1 MTKLVGRAACLHD
14 ISVWMKDRLI
24 VADISRSQTNRH
36 PSGNVQPDLVPL
48 TPTGTATGRR
58 CRSRQ
63 RALLLLLLVGLLGF
77 LLLFDAHSFIVY
89 FPVLKFTVLS
99 LKRNKVSV
107 NLTLVYCCMV
117 PWLELNPYQLGTS
130 RV

>member
-1 MTKLVGRAACLHD
+1 MSVVTKAERTNVFIYFLPVAASPLGLVLLPGL
-14 ISVWMKDRLI
+14 
-24 VADISRSQTNRH
+24 
-36 PSGNVQPDLVPL
+36 LVPFPGVPVSL
-48 TPTGTATGRR
+48 VI
-58 CRSRQ
+58 SLLLLQ
-63 RALLLLLLVGLLGF
+63 VLLLQVLLLHLLLLLLVGLLGF
-77 LLLFDAHSFIVY
+77 LLLFDANSFIVY